1 MFFQASMTDMN
12 MYTALYN
19 AILSD
24 LNVNEIKSQ
33 YYEPSL
39 YIGRSN
45 EALYAIPTY
54 ISTMFDKKEI
64 IIGDGK
70 ERSIGYKDKSVK
82 VINYDNKIRNEIENE
97 LNIGYHEIPKLYA
110 SELIPVI
117 NDINSKVGIYDSK
130 RLSYFNFDGKG
141 KIKKITGKNRKGPR
155 YIELIGD
162 KMSEFDHD
170 NWDIPEIINI
180 IWMKKPYLLIFT
192 LIVIIFLIA
201 LVIVICIFKII
212 RRSSTLEHSIRSN
225 STENSRLSNTESFG
239 SRNSKSNWS
248 FFSIDDKVERN
259 ENTLIDGHFV
269 VGKLQYD
276 PKVILG
282 RGCEGTVVYRGKF
295 EGRNVAV
302 KRVLSDLVKI
312 TNREIN
318 MLRESDS
325 HINVIRYFCSESDRT
340 FKYIALELCD
350 CSLATYID
358 NSEYREVMSLDS
370 LEILRQATEGVGHLH
385 HLNIV
390 HRDIKP
396 QNILL
401 SRNSQTGYV
410 RVLIS
415 DFGLC
420 KRLKFN
426 CNSISR
432 VSGMTGTEGWM
443 APEILN
449 SEASV
454 TVSIDIFALG
464 CIYYYVLANGKH
476 PFGDNIKR
484 QDNIIHGRFN
494 LEIIIDNDVAVHLI
508 EAMIHNSPLYRPSA
522 VSVLSHPMFWSNE
535 RKLQFFMDVS
545 DRIEIETENSP
556 IVEAL
561 ERNATIIIS
570 RNWKNVICKY
580 LAEDLRKFRS
590 YKHDTVRDLL
600 RAMRNKKHHYR
611 ELPNEV
617 KQSLGDIPDNF
628 LHYFT
633 SRFPKLLLHVYRSM
647 KLCKSESVFQGYYS
661 NTHTAFFKEP
671 FDHIPDI
678 NDELDMYSNSNL
690 FLKDNK
696 NNMKNIEE
704 DEDNFVNIKFNQ
716 NERKNVKGEGNYKKG
731 GYIKRRKP
739 FQSNK

>member
-1 MFFQASMTDMN
+1 MTDMN

-70 ERSIGYKDKSVK
+70 ERSIGYKDKSGK

-141 KIKKITGKNRKGPR
+141 KIKKIKGKNRKGP
-155 YIELIGD
+155 
-162 KMSEFDHD
+162 
-170 NWDIPEIINI
+170 
-180 IWMKKPYLLIFT
+180 
-192 LIVIIFLIA
+192 
-201 LVIVICIFKII
+201 
-212 RRSSTLEHSIRSN
+212 STLEHSIRSN

-239 SRNSKSNWS
+239 SRNSRSNWS
-248 FFSIDDKVERN
+248 FFSTDDKMERN
-259 ENTLIDGHFV
+259 ENTLIDGHFI

-282 RGCEGTVVYRGKF
+282 RGCEGTVVYRGTF

-401 SRNSQTGYV
+401 SRNPQTGYV

-454 TVSIDIFALG
+454 TVSVDIFALG

-508 EAMIHNSPLYRPSA
+508 EAMIHNSPLFRPSA

-556 IVEAL
+556 IVESL
-561 ERNATIIIS
+561 ERNASIIIS
-570 RNWKNVICKY
+570 RNWRNVICKY

-617 KQSLGDIPDNF
+617 KESLGDIPDNF
-628 LHYFT
+628 LYYFT

-704 DEDNFVNIKFNQ
+704 EEDNFVNIKFNQ
-716 NERKNVKGEGNYKKG
+716 NERKNVKGDGNYKKG